1 MNQPWWAKALAPV
14 LVLTTLV
21 VSVISSLGVPL
32 IPTIARNFHDSLTTA
47 QWSLTVG
54 LLSGAVSAPVMGRLG
69 DGPRRRATII
79 GGLVVVHPGRCGRGP
94 GLELGHAGRR
104 AGLQGVGLGLVP
116 VTMATA
122 RDELPKYRV
131 APMIALLSVS
141 VSVSVSAAVGVGVGY
156 PVSGLIADQLGLAA
170 AYWFGAIVAG
180 LALVCVVAVVPSTVR
195 GRSVGLDSLG
205 AILLAAALIS
215 VLVAVAE
222 GTEWGWGSP
231 AVLGLLI
238 AGLAFF
244 VVWTLQQLRANTPL
258 VELRLLRHP
267 AVLAGD
273 ACAIV
278 LGVAMYMNLS
288 AVTEFVQLPRSGG
301 FGFSASVVVAGLILI
316 PLSAF
321 MLLSSR
327 ALPRLT
333 KLLGVRVLL
342 TFGCLVVAAASAFFA
357 LFHGSLWESFVMMG
371 LLGVGLGTTYA
382 AIPGLI
388 VQSVPQHETGS
399 AMGFYQ
405 VVRYVG
411 FSLGSALAAAILAS
425 HSTRSTGQP
434 TLDGYTMVASVAAVI
449 CIVAAVLAWVLPARE
464 ERVSSQEE
472 RLAQGEV
479 HPVGWPSRVCRSVG
493 LPTLEAD
500 TRRGSPSRRRP
511 NVEVS

>member
-1 MNQPWWAKALAPV
+1 MNQPRRAKALAPV

-21 VSVISSLGVPL
+21 ASVISSLGAPL
-32 IPTIARNFHDSLTTA
+32 IPTIAKNFHDSLTTA

-79 GGLVVVHPGRCGRGP
+79 GGLAVVTLGGVVAALASSFDMLVVGRS
-94 GLELGHAGRR
+94 
-104 AGLQGVGLGLVP
+104 LQGVGLGLVP
-116 VTMATA
+116 LTMATA

-141 VSVSVSAAVGVGVGY
+141 AAAGVGVGY
-156 PVSGLIADQLGLAA
+156 PVSGLIADQLSLSA

-215 VLVAVAE
+215 VLVAVAQ

-238 AGLAFF
+238 GGSSLF
-244 VVWTLQQLRANTPL
+244 VVWTLQQLRAKAPL

-273 ACAIV
+273 ACATV

-321 MLLSSR
+321 MLLSAR
-327 ALPRLT
+327 ALPSLT

-342 TFGCLVVAAASAFFA
+342 TVGCLVVAAASAFFA
-357 LFHGSLWESFVMMG
+357 LFHGSLWESFLMMG

-434 TLDGYTMVASVAAVI
+434 TVGGYTMVAWVGAVI

-464 ERVSSQEE
+464 EPAPSPEE
-472 RLAQGEV
+472 RLAEGEV
-479 HPVGWPSRVCRSVG
+479 HPLGVAEGKDWAAVASDRDG
-493 LPTLEAD
+493 L
-500 TRRGSPSRRRP
+500 RP
-511 NVEVS
+511 HLRDGGAEP

>member
-1 MNQPWWAKALAPV
+1 MNQPRRAKALAPV

-21 VSVISSLGVPL
+21 VSVISSLGAPL
-32 IPTIARNFHDSLTTA
+32 IPTIAKNFHDSLTTA

-79 GGLVVVHPGRCGRGP
+79 GGLAVVTLGGVVAALASSLDVLVVGR
-94 GLELGHAGRR
+94 A
-104 AGLQGVGLGLVP
+104 LQGVGLGLVP
-116 VTMATA
+116 LTMATA
-122 RDELPKYRV
+122 RDELPRYRV

-141 VSVSVSAAVGVGVGY
+141 TAAGVGVGY
-156 PVSGLIADQLGLAA
+156 PVSGLIADQLGLSA
-170 AYWFGAIVAG
+170 AYWFGVIVA
-180 LALVCVVAVVPSTVR
+180 ALVLICVVAVVPSTVR
-195 GRSVGLDSLG
+195 GRSVRLDSLG

-215 VLVAVAE
+215 VLVAVAQ

-238 AGLAFF
+238 AGFALF
-244 VVWTLQQLRANTPL
+244 VVWTLQQLRAKAPL

-316 PLSAF
+316 PLSAL

-327 ALPRLT
+327 ALPSLT
-333 KLLGVRVLL
+333 RLLGVRVLL
-342 TFGCLVVAAASAFFA
+342 TVGCLVVAAASAFFA

-388 VQSVPQHETGS
+388 VQFVPRHETGS

-434 TLDGYTMVASVAAVI
+434 TLGGYTMVAWVGAVI
-449 CIVAAVLAWVLPARE
+449 CIAAAVLAWVLPSRKGPAR
-464 ERVSSQEE
+464 
-472 RLAQGEV
+472 
-479 HPVGWPSRVCRSVG
+479 
-493 LPTLEAD
+493 
-500 TRRGSPSRRRP
+500 
-511 NVEVS
+511 